1 MSLEKELLGICEEYI
16 GTTEY
21 ELVNLTYRVESGRKV
36 LRVMIDKKGGV
47 SLDDCSIVSR
57 AFEKILDER
66 DIIEEQYVL
75 EVSSP
80 GVDRPL
86 VKLNDYERFKD
97 NEVKI
102 TLSAPIPIINEKRLV
117 YRGHLIGVDG
127 ELIIVKTKEDELVS
141 IPFSSIKKANIV
153 YQF

>member
-1 MSLEKELLGICEEYI
+1 MSLEKELLGLCEEYI
-16 GTTEY
+16 ETTEY

-47 SLDDCSIVSR
+47 TLDDCSNVSR

-66 DIIEEQYVL
+66 DIVKEQYVL

-86 VKLNDYERFKD
+86 VKLADFERFKE

-102 TLSAPIPIINEKRLV
+102 TLLAPVLTINDKRLV
-117 YRGHLIGVDG
+117 YRGYLIGTEG
-127 ELIIVKTKEDELVS
+127 EFIKVKTKED
-141 IPFSSIKKANIV
+141 
-153 YQF
+153 

>member
-16 GTTEY
+16 ETTEY
-21 ELVNLTYRVESGRKV
+21 ELVHLTYRVESGRKI

-47 SLDDCSIVSR
+47 TLDDCSIVSR

-102 TLSAPIPIINEKRLV
+102 TLSTPIPTINEKRLV
-117 YRGHLIGVDG
+117 YRGYLIGIDG
-127 ELIIVKTKEDELVS
+127 ELIKVKTKEDELVS